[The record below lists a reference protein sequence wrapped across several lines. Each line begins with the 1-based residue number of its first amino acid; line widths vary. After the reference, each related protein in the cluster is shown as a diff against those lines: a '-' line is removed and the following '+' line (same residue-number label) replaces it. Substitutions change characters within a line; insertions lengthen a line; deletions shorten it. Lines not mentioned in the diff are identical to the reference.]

1 MNTVNIKIKKYL
13 KKFLYL
19 PDVQSILSGLFL
31 CFSDALSGANK
42 KNIANEAAM
51 INEKKIKFKS
61 TIDF

>member
-1 MNTVNIKIKKYL
+1 MNTVNIKTKKYL

-19 PDVQSILSGLFL
+19 PDDQFILSGLFL

-42 KNIANEAAM
+42 KNTANEAAM

>member
-1 MNTVNIKIKKYL
+1 MNAVNIKIKKYL

-42 KNIANEAAM
+42 KNTANEAAM

>member
-1 MNTVNIKIKKYL
+1 MNIVNIKIKKYL

-42 KNIANEAAM
+42 KNTANEAAM

>member
-31 CFSDALSGANK
+31 CFSEALSGANK
-42 KNIANEAAM
+42 KNTANEAAM

>member
-31 CFSDALSGANK
+31 CFSDALRGANK
-42 KNIANEAAM
+42 KNTANEAAM

>member
-13 KKFLYL
+13 KKLLYL

-42 KNIANEAAM
+42 KNTANEAAM

>member
-1 MNTVNIKIKKYL
+1 MNTVNIKIRKYL

-19 PDVQSILSGLFL
+19 PDDQFILSGLFL

-42 KNIANEAAM
+42 KNTANEAAM

>member
-42 KNIANEAAM
+42 KNTANEAAM
-51 INEKKIKFKS
+51 INEKKKKFKS

>member
-19 PDVQSILSGLFL
+19 PDAQSILSGLFL

-42 KNIANEAAM
+42 KNTANEAAM

>member
-42 KNIANEAAM
+42 KNTANEAAM
-51 INEKKIKFKS
+51 INEKK
-61 TIDF
+61 

>member
-42 KNIANEAAM
+42 KNTANDAAM

>member
-19 PDVQSILSGLFL
+19 PDDQFILSGLFL

-42 KNIANEAAM
+42 KNTANEAAM
-51 INEKKIKFKS
+51 INEKKIKFES

>member
-19 PDVQSILSGLFL
+19 PDVQSILSDLFL

-42 KNIANEAAM
+42 KNTAKEAVM
-51 INEKKIKFKS
+51 IIEKKIKFKS

>member
-1 MNTVNIKIKKYL
+1 MNAVNIKIKKYL

-19 PDVQSILSGLFL
+19 PDDQFILSGLFL

-42 KNIANEAAM
+42 KNTANEAAM

>member
-1 MNTVNIKIKKYL
+1 MNTVNIKTKKYL

-42 KNIANEAAM
+42 KNTANEAAM

>member
-42 KNIANEAAM
+42 KNTVNEAAM

>member
-1 MNTVNIKIKKYL
+1 MNTVNIKTKKYL

-19 PDVQSILSGLFL
+19 PDDQFILSGLFL
-31 CFSDALSGANK
+31 CFADALSGANK
-42 KNIANEAAM
+42 KNTANEAAM